1 MISLVFL
8 LFFLAA
14 VAAEVLW
21 NFRIHY
27 KKTAL
32 YSQISRLFFRKTKK
46 IYDTVR
52 DFDNISFLW
61 FSTGK
66 IDTGKR
72 TFAFLANNADG
83 AVTQLTSRTEE

>member
-14 VAAEVLW
+14 VAAKVLW

-32 YSQISRLFFRKTKK
+32 YSQISRLFFRKAKK

-66 IDTGKR
+66 NRYGEESFCIFGKQR
-72 TFAFLANNADG
+72 
-83 AVTQLTSRTEE
+83 